1 MNLRILLI
9 LGALSAFG
17 PLAIDFYLPSFPTL
31 AKAFATDVEHV
42 QLSLAAYFAGLSI
55 GQLLYGPVADRYGRR
70 LPLLVGVSIF
80 TLASAACALAPSLE
94 WLIAARFVQAL
105 GGCAGMVI
113 SRAVVRDLCDPI
125 GAAKA
130 FSQLMLVMGLAPI
143 LAPVAGGLLLD
154 WQGWQSI
161 FVCLTLFAALAGLGV
176 ALWLPE
182 TIPADGER
190 PPLSGALGQYRR
202 LFADRLFLAYGLSG
216 GVAMAGMFAYIAGS
230 PYVFI
235 QLYGIPAEHYGWLFG
250 SNAAGFIVMAQVN
263 ARLLRYR
270 GPAFWLRR
278 IIWGY
283 LACGLA
289 LLGIASLQPATLW
302 PLLVPLF
309 GCVASLGCII
319 PNASACAMAGQGQ
332 HAGSA
337 SALMG
342 SLQFSV
348 AAGAS
353 ALVGVLHDGTA
364 IPMTLVIAVCGA
376 VATLLAWQN
385 RAPGAPGRLSA
396 DQAVRCFSSGSTWGA
411 RRRASRRSTKRR
423 ASLSLRKLTAC
434 WSRQTCQHWPFG
446 VCDGRTRMFMAIHP
460 SGLERELQSSPVG
473 PENTDRDQ
481 FADNWSPLRL
491 QPRRRALQA
500 PPSPCLT
507 RCR

>member
-125 GAAKA
+125 GARPITSINWENALA
-130 FSQLMLVMGLAPI
+130 API
-143 LAPVAGGLLLD
+143 LAPVAG
-154 WQGWQSI
+154 QGGEQGQADEDRLPALP
-161 FVCLTLFAALAGLGV
+161 VQQQAAGHGV

-376 VATLLAWQN
+376 VATLLAWQT
-385 RAPGAPGRLSA
+385 GRLER
-396 DQAVRCFSSGSTWGA
+396 QAA
-411 RRRASRRSTKRR
+411 
-423 ASLSLRKLTAC
+423 
-434 WSRQTCQHWPFG
+434 
-446 VCDGRTRMFMAIHP
+446 
-460 SGLERELQSSPVG
+460 
-473 PENTDRDQ
+473 
-481 FADNWSPLRL
+481 
-491 QPRRRALQA
+491 
-500 PPSPCLT
+500 
-507 RCR
+507 